1 MLFVI
6 IREQSFK
13 LKMNITVTIPSTVTC
28 ACTLRPCM
36 CTSCPNCY
44 LPATVTE
51 GYLATGYHGAS
62 VPSHR
67 MALPVLK

>member
-1 MLFVI
+1 MGSVSG
-6 IREQSFK
+6 RTPKANSGVHESK
-13 LKMNITVTIPSTVTC
+13 LRLQT
-28 ACTLRPCM
+28 
-36 CTSCPNCY
+36 
-44 LPATVTE
+44 TVTE